1 MSTHI
6 DLSEPRSRQRLSA
19 AEGLDRK
26 ILLGKVLLV
35 LAPVPG

>member
-6 DLSEPRSRQRLSA
+6 DLS
-19 AEGLDRK
+19 DRK